1 MDHRYLILRKL
12 GWGHSLTVWL
22 AFSLADKK
30 LYALKVLKSHK
41 KYLESAFDEEE
52 ICKVIADNYQ
62 NSAWVKSVKTYL
74 G

>member
-12 GWGHSLTVWL
+12 GWGHFSTVWL

-62 NSAWVKSVKTYL
+62 NSAWVKSVK
-74 G
+74 

>member
-12 GWGHSLTVWL
+12 GWGHFSTVWL

-52 ICKVIADNYQ
+52 IRKVIADNYQ
-62 NSAWVKSVKTYL
+62 NSAWVKSVK
-74 G
+74 